1 VGVTINGDTTVEN
14 NETFIVWLSS
24 VTGATIGDGQGIGTI
39 TNDDVGAMPTLSV
52 GDASISE
59 GNSGTK
65 LLTFTAT
72 LNHTSATPVNFSANT
87 QSNTASAG
95 SDFVCLPATAF
106 SIPAGQLTRTFTVT
120 INGDTTVE
128 NNETFF
134 VWLSSVSGATL
145 QDGQGIGTITN
156 DDFPGLRLGDA
167 SITEGNS
174 GTKLLTFTATL
185 TQASANT
192 VTFSANTQSNTASAG
207 SDFVGLPLTGFS
219 IPAGQVTKT
228 FTVTINGDTT
238 VEGNETFFV
247 WLSSVSGATLQDGQG
262 IGTITND
269 D

>member
-1 VGVTINGDTTVEN
+1 VAGLI
-14 NETFIVWLSS
+14 L
-24 VTGATIGDGQGIGTI
+24 
-39 TNDDVGAMPTLSV
+39 

-72 LNHTSATPVNFSANT
+72 LTQAAATTVNFSANT

-95 SDFVCLPATAF
+95 SDFVSLPATAF
-106 SIPAGQLTRTFTVT
+106 SIPAGQLSKTFTVT

-128 NNETFF
+128 ESETFY

-145 QDGQGIGTITN
+145 QDGQGIGLIIN
-156 DDFPGLRLGDA
+156 DDSSSPGLSLRDA
-167 SITEGNS
+167 SITEGNN

-185 TQASANT
+185 TRASANY
-192 VTFSANTQSNTASAG
+192 VTFNANTQGNTASAG

-247 WLSSVSGATLQDGQG
+247 WLSSVSGASLQDGQG